1 MKPLASL
8 SPNKPH
14 IKTMNILK
22 KSKPLTGAQKRKQKR
37 ELQEREE
44 REQRELVADIERLKL
59 GPTDL
64 WKLITEY
71 PDIFET
77 HVLKSGYLNGTDI
90 KMFYESCRASRS
102 AVIRAKI
109 ELRERFVVQDLS
121 SISTMELAWEGYPWG
136 ETGRFPNG
144 KVITVNQELFCTRV
158 AQTND
163 LKLLRWV
170 REEKECAWDSMTS
183 CAAAYQ
189 GNLDMLKYCVENGCE
204 VEERHCADTAENGH
218 LDCLKYLR
226 SKNCPWDERVCKD
239 AHENNHIDVLTY
251 AVKNKCPGFE
261 EYEQF
266 IPKQ

>member
-1 MKPLASL
+1 VSHP
-8 SPNKPH
+8 KPH
-14 IKTMNILK
+14 IKSIMNKK

-44 REQRELVADIERLKL
+44 RKREELVADIERLKL

-90 KMFYESCRASRS
+90 KVFYECCRASRS
-102 AVIRAKI
+102 AVKRAKI
-109 ELRERFVVQDLS
+109 QLRKRFRVRELS
-121 SISTMELAWEGYPWG
+121 SISTLELAWEGYPWG
-136 ETGRFPNG
+136 RRLRFSG
-144 KVITVNQELFCTRV
+144 GEEYTFDQEDFCCGV
-158 AQTND
+158 ANTND

-170 REEKECAWDSMTS
+170 REEKECDWNHETS
-183 CAAAYQ
+183 GCVALK
-189 GNLDMLKYCVENGCE
+189 GNLDMLKYCCENGCE
-204 VEERHCADTAENGH
+204 VHEGTCACAANQGH
-218 LDCLKYLR
+218 LDCLEYLR
-226 SKNCPWDERVCKD
+226 SRNCPWDKRVCKR

-251 AVKNKCPGFE
+251 AVKNKAPGFE
-261 EYEQF
+261 AYEQF

>member
-1 MKPLASL
+1 
-8 SPNKPH
+8 
-14 IKTMNILK
+14 MNTTK

-77 HVLKSGYLNGTDI
+77 HVLKSGYLNESDI
-90 KMFYESCRASRS
+90 KMFYECCRASRS

-109 ELRERFVVQDLS
+109 ELKEKFYVHQLS
-121 SISTMELAWEGYPWG
+121 SISTLELAWEGYPWG
-136 ETGRFPNG
+136 ERRRSSDGEVFTL
-144 KVITVNQELFCTRV
+144 NQEYFCARV
-158 AQTND
+158 AGTND

-170 REEKECAWDSMTS
+170 REEKEYVWDYGTS
-183 CAAAYQ
+183 NAAA
-189 GNLDMLKYCVENGCE
+189 GNGYLDMLKYCVENGCE
-204 VEERHCADTAENGH
+204 VHEGTCAIAAKYGR
-218 LDCLKYLR
+218 LDCLEYLR
-226 SKNCPWDERVCKD
+226 SKNCPWDERVCQR

-251 AVKNKCPGFE
+251 AVNKKCPGFE

>member
-1 MKPLASL
+1 MNVK
-8 SPNKPH
+8 
-14 IKTMNILK
+14 KT
-22 KSKPLTGAQKRKQKR
+22 KPLTGAQKRKQKR

-44 REQRELVADIERLKL
+44 REQKELVADIERLKL

-64 WKLITEY
+64 WKLITDY

-102 AVIRAKI
+102 AVKRAKI
-109 ELRERFVVQDLS
+109 KLEDRFRVPELS
-121 SISTMELAWEGYPWG
+121 SISTLELAWEGFPWG
-136 ETGRFPNG
+136 QRGGLPDG
-144 KVITVNQELFCTRV
+144 KVITMNQEWFCYRV
-158 AQTND
+158 AGTND

-170 REEKECAWDSMTS
+170 REEKECDWDFMTS
-183 CAAAYQ
+183 AMPAYQ

-204 VEERHCADTAENGH
+204 VHEGTCVAAAKNAH
-218 LDCLKYLR
+218 LDCLEYLR
-226 SKNCPWDERVCKD
+226 SKNCPWDERVCEV
-239 AHENNHIDVLTY
+239 AHEENHMDILTY

-261 EYEQF
+261 ECEQF

>member
-44 REQRELVADIERLKL
+44 REQKELVADIERLKL

-64 WKLITEY
+64 WKLITDY

-77 HVLKSGYLNGTDI
+77 HVLLSGYLNDSDI

-109 ELRERFVVQDLS
+109 ELQKQFFVCELS
-121 SISTMELAWEGYPWG
+121 SISTLELAWEGYPWG
-136 ETGRFPNG
+136 TTGRFPSG
-144 KVITVNQELFCTRV
+144 KVFTLNQEAFCWQV
-158 AQTND
+158 ASTND

-170 REEKECAWDSMTS
+170 REEKECAWDFRTS
-183 CAAAYQ
+183 GEAAGI
-189 GNLDMLKYCVENGCE
+189 GNLDMLKYCCENGCDVDE
-204 VEERHCADTAENGH
+204 STCAPAANFGH
-218 LDCLKYLR
+218 LACLKYLR
-226 SKNCPWDERVCKD
+226 SQN
-239 AHENNHIDVLTY
+239 
-251 AVKNKCPGFE
+251 
-261 EYEQF
+261 
-266 IPKQ
+266 IP